1 MFDGFVGL
9 ALKGLNGL
17 IDVLFCSI
25 WNSILEQLCLI
36 IKTVIL
42 ISDFKS
48 VIMLTGR
55 KNCCDDLIVFRIAS
69 VSGHAHLVYFEV

>member
-25 WNSILEQLCLI
+25 WNSILEQLFLI
-36 IKTVIL
+36 TKTVIL
-42 ISDFKS
+42 ISDFKN

-69 VSGHAHLVYFEV
+69 VSVPAHLVYFEA